1 MENKLSVYL
10 CGFRKGYSTQHALM
24 NMLSKWQNWLD
35 KKGGVIGTI
44 LMDLSKAYDCIQH
57 DLLIAKLKAYGFSK
71 KSLRF
76 LQSYLSGRYQRVK
89 IGNKFSKWL
98 EILLGVPQ
106 GSILGPILF
115 NIFLNDLFLF
125 IEETEICNFADDNTL
140 FACDISLENVIIRLN
155 KDALAVNNWFGINS
169 MVANPEK
176 FQVMFL
182 GITDPTTVYINLGDN
197 INIFGKT
204 EVELLGITIDNKLT
218 FKSHIQRLC
227 RLANNK
233 ISALVRFRNL
243 INFEQTNVLINAYIM
258 SYFFYC
264 PLIWMFCGKT
274 EYALIEK
281 THKRALRILHNNFT
295 YDYKQLLEISGS
307 VNIHVKHLQ
316 HLMTEIYKTT
326 NSINPEFMKQV
337 FKQRECVYQL
347 T

>member
-1 MENKLSVYL
+1 
-10 CGFRKGYSTQHALM
+10 
-24 NMLSKWQNWLD
+24 
-35 KKGGVIGTI
+35 
-44 LMDLSKAYDCIQH
+44 
-57 DLLIAKLKAYGFSK
+57 
-71 KSLRF
+71 
-76 LQSYLSGRYQRVK
+76 
-89 IGNKFSKWL
+89 
-98 EILLGVPQ
+98 
-106 GSILGPILF
+106 
-115 NIFLNDLFLF
+115 
-125 IEETEICNFADDNTL
+125 
-140 FACDISLENVIIRLN
+140 
-155 KDALAVNNWFGINS
+155 
-169 MVANPEK
+169 
-176 FQVMFL
+176 MFL

-281 THKRALRILHNNFT
+281 THKRALRILQNNFT
-295 YDYKQLLEISGS
+295 YDYKQLLEISVN
-307 VNIHVKHLQ
+307 VNIHVRHLQ

-326 NSINPEFMKQV
+326 NSTNPEFMKQV
-337 FKQRECVYQL
+337 FKQKECVYNLRNKNLL
-347 T
+347 TLPPTRTTTFGIRSISFKGSLISNMIPNSFKEAKSTAAFRNQIKNWQGTECSCKICQ